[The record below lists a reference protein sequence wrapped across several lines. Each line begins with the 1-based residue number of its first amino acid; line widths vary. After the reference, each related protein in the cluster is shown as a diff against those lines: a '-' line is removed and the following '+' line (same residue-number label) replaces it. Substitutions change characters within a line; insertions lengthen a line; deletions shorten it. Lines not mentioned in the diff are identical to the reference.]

1 MVAEHSTI
9 LFSRNRLYHYQRT
22 RPLTGCGRFAFPG
35 ILAKETSKMLKNL
48 IPRFVAIVLPIVVLT
63 LGIGAGIILDRQ
75 MGQGRQLLW
84 V

>member
-1 MVAEHSTI
+1 
-9 LFSRNRLYHYQRT
+9 
-22 RPLTGCGRFAFPG
+22 
-35 ILAKETSKMLKNL
+35 MLKNL